1 MKKTFFKQVKILL
14 LFFTLALG
22 AQLKAQTTASENAE
36 EQAASLVTDGDW
48 KTFEG
53 KVSSYLTSKGIAHA
67 TQVYID
73 VYLDNSA
80 TPSKRIVADVV
91 FKNGTKY
98 QVGDAKASASKKL
111 TTDNDLTSVC
121 TKNQQVIYPA
131 INLVAGK
138 GIVTKAVVKGGVGL
152 GNIGL
157 TLDGPIAL
165 YTAAKTGV
173 QFYVTS
179 TPGAYSGAPFPRIM
193 VLTP

>member
-1 MKKTFFKQVKILL
+1 MKRTIFQHVKIML
-14 LFFTLALG
+14 LFFTLAFSS
-22 AQLKAQTTASENAE
+22 QVKAQTTATENAE
-36 EQAASLVTDGDW
+36 EQAASAVTDGDW

-53 KVSSYLTSKGIAHA
+53 KVNSYLTGKGTAYA

-80 TPSKRIVADVV
+80 TPTKRIVADVV

-98 QVGDAKASASKKL
+98 QIGDAKASASKNL
-111 TTDNDLTSVC
+111 VTMSDLTSVC

-138 GIVTKAVVKGGVGL
+138 GVVTKAVVKGGVGL
-152 GNIGL
+152 ANIGL
-157 TLDGPIAL
+157 TLDGPITL

-173 QFYVTS
+173 QFYVTN
-179 TPGAYSGAPFPRIM
+179 PVGAYSGTPYPRAM
-193 VLTP
+193 TL